1 MALASFWQI
10 DLECWVFFSHH
21 ISCQFSRLSPQD
33 WDEVRGK
40 LFVSMTWLSSATR
53 LNVQR
58 ALLCLEPAFMSWKS
72 WFISGQGKSKPA
84 CRLEIRILK
93 LCMKIEYSK
102 WPGLNITLHRWS
114 NVKVLEKKQGDLWRD
129 VGLGKGLANIYGNF
143 KEFHWPYYS
152 MLWYLQVS
160 ALEISSLQMLT
171 DWKIF
176 WFGCILLTSEFWGAG
191 ERLYI
196 LIGTHLSSWM

>member
-33 WDEVRGK
+33 RDEVRGK
-40 LFVSMTWLSSATR
+40 LFVSMTWLSYATS
-53 LNVQR
+53 LNIQK

-72 WFISGQGKSKPA
+72 WFILGQGKSEPA
-84 CRLEIRILK
+84 CRVEIKILK

-114 NVKVLEKKQGDLWRD
+114 NVKVLEKKKEDLWLR
-129 VGLGKGLANIYGNF
+129 
-143 KEFHWPYYS
+143 S
-152 MLWYLQVS
+152 R
-160 ALEISSLQMLT
+160 T
-171 DWKIF
+171 
-176 WFGCILLTSEFWGAG
+176 G
-191 ERLYI
+191 ERLGEYLWVTWRNSTDCTLVCFCTPKFLLQRVQASTCLWI
-196 LIGTHLSSWM
+196 EKYLGLTAFC